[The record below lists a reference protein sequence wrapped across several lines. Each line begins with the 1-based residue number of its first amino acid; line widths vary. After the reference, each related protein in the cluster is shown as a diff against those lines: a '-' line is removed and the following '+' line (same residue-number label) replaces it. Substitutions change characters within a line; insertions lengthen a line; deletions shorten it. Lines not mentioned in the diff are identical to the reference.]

1 MNLKRRSH
9 NYCSC
14 DCEESECNLCE
25 GSLYYCLVCGGV
37 ETDSLT
43 KDCCG
48 RMISDIEE
56 EKISKGW
63 LDFIDGRWKLTE
75 KGKERLMKK

>member
-63 LDFIDGRWKLTE
+63 LGNFCRYLGNISICIKFSF
-75 KGKERLMKK
+75 